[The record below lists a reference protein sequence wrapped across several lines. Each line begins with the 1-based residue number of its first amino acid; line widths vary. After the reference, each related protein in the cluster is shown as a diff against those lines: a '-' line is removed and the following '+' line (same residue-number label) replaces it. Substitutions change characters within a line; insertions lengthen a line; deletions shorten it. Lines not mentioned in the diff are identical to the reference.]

1 KKEAIDMNKR
11 VYLLMVVSFIVGM
24 VELIIGG
31 ILDLIAQDLHVSL
44 GQAGMLIT
52 IFSLTFAISGPIL
65 LVLTAGYERKR
76 LTMVFLL
83 IFFLGNIVSIFSPTY
98 SVLFISRIISALSGA
113 LLVILCLIIAPSIV
127 EPKYRGRA
135 IGIVSMGVS
144 GSIVLGLPIGLFLG
158 DAFSWRAP
166 FVLIAILTIISMAG
180 VYFFMD
186 KVAPKPSIPLRDQ
199 LKTLK
204 NRKILFAHITMFLFL
219 AGHTVL
225 YAYFKPFL
233 KTTMG
238 LEGTWVSVIYLIFGI
253 AAVSGGGFGGAM
265 ADRFGTKRTILLTIA
280 IFGTTIFVIPYT
292 TFTMPLFLIV
302 MVIWGMMNWS
312 LTPALQSYLIE
323 TSPETSDI
331 QQSLNNSA
339 LHFGIAFGS
348 FIGGMV
354 IEQVSVVHN
363 AAVGGMIVILSFG
376 AALISMFGISS
387 WKKSKTIHRS
397 QK

>member
-1 KKEAIDMNKR
+1 MKEAIDMNKR

-76 LTMVFLL
+76 LTMVFVL
-83 IFFLGNIVSIFSPTY
+83 IFSPTY

-166 FVLIAILTIISMAG
+166 FVLIAIL
-180 VYFFMD
+180 
-186 KVAPKPSIPLRDQ
+186 
-199 LKTLK
+199 
-204 NRKILFAHITMFLFL
+204 
-219 AGHTVL
+219 
-225 YAYFKPFL
+225 
-233 KTTMG
+233 
-238 LEGTWVSVIYLIFGI
+238 
-253 AAVSGGGFGGAM
+253 
-265 ADRFGTKRTILLTIA
+265 
-280 IFGTTIFVIPYT
+280 
-292 TFTMPLFLIV
+292 
-302 MVIWGMMNWS
+302 
-312 LTPALQSYLIE
+312 
-323 TSPETSDI
+323 
-331 QQSLNNSA
+331 
-339 LHFGIAFGS
+339 
-348 FIGGMV
+348 
-354 IEQVSVVHN
+354 
-363 AAVGGMIVILSFG
+363 
-376 AALISMFGISS
+376 
-387 WKKSKTIHRS
+387 
-397 QK
+397 